1 MLRVTI
7 TAIRITATRN
17 FLGRDVT
24 MEVRYLVRNVELKDD
39 LRDYMTEKLEK
50 LEKFFDRISTPSVT
64 LSYKR
69 GLFTVEL
76 TIKAGHVVLRGEES
90 DDDLHTAF
98 DKALKNLE
106 RRVKRHKEYLQD
118 RGRVLR
124 HLDEDINFGVDFPQP
139 VEKETSLEVI
149 KRKKFDLEVMTEEEA
164 VLQMELLGHDFF
176 VFKNHE
182 TGDVNVL
189 YKRKDGN
196 LGVLEPQA

>member
-1 MLRVTI
+1 
-7 TAIRITATRN
+7 
-17 FLGRDVT
+17 

-39 LRDYMTEKLEK
+39 LRDYMTEKLGK
-50 LEKFFDRISTPSVT
+50 LERFFDRIGTPSVT

-76 TIKAGHVVLRGEES
+76 TIKAGQVVLRGEES

-124 HLDEDINFGVDFPQP
+124 HLDEDINFGVDFAQP
-139 VEKETSLEVI
+139 EEKETSLEVI

-164 VLQMELLGHDFF
+164 TLQMELLGHDFF
-176 VFKNHE
+176 VFKNYE

-189 YKRKDGN
+189 YKRRDGN
-196 LGVLEPQA
+196 LGILEPRV